1 MDTAKAYWLLDNHR
15 SFARVVE
22 LKEKYMSDLKSKNIL
37 VLGASGVLG
46 STLSTKL
53 AAQGATVMAT
63 SSSLESAERVPQAGN
78 PRLLV
83 DLTNPESIRVLIEYL
98 IESEVK
104 IDGIVNATGV
114 VAFGNF
120 TDLTA
125 EVVTKL
131 FAVNTTGPINLIQG
145 LLPAL
150 KISAA
155 AGNDPFIV
163 NISGVVAES
172 PMAGLAAYSSS
183 KAALYAFD
191 QAISRELRRDGIRV
205 IDARPGHTET
215 GLAGRAIG
223 GVAPAF
229 PQGMS
234 ADQVADRIVKAIVED
249 EKDLP
254 STAF

>member
-1 MDTAKAYWLLDNHR
+1 
-15 SFARVVE
+15 
-22 LKEKYMSDLKSKNIL
+22 MSELKSKNIL
-37 VLGASGVLG
+37 VMGASGVLG
-46 STLSTKL
+46 SAITTKL
-53 AAQGATVMAT
+53 AQHGATVMAT

-83 DLTNPESIRVLIEYL
+83 DLSVAESVRVLVDYL
-98 IESEVK
+98 IESDAK
-104 IDGIVNATGV
+104 IDGIINATGV

-120 TDLTA
+120 SDLDSETL
-125 EVVTKL
+125 TKL
-131 FAVNTTGPINLIQG
+131 FAINTTGPIHLIQG

-150 KISAA
+150 RSSAA
-155 AGNDPFIV
+155 NGNDPFIV

-172 PMAGLAAYSSS
+172 PMAGLAAYSAS

-215 GLAGRAIG
+215 GLAGRAIA
-223 GVAPAF
+223 GVAPTF

-234 ADQVADRIVKAIVED
+234 AEHVADRIVKAVLDD

-254 STAF
+254 SSAF